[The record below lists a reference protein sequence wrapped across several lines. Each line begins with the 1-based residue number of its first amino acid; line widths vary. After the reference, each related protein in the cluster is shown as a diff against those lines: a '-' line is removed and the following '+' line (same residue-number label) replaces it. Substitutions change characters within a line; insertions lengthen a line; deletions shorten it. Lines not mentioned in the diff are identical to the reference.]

1 MRVDVPEEPRGIVAM
16 SSAMKI
22 VVALARRAA
31 AVDVTVLISGES
43 GVGKERIARLMHDES
58 PRSKGPFVAVNCGA
72 IAESLVESE
81 LFGHKRGAFTGAET
95 DRVGLFEAANR
106 GTILLD
112 EVGELSPAM
121 QVKLLRVLQ
130 EREVKRVGENQSRP
144 FDVRVLAATNR
155 SLVDDIHDGRFR
167 EDLYY
172 RLRVVELRVPPLRD
186 RPEDILPLSRV
197 LLESAAGRMSR
208 NVSSF
213 SSDVADRLLRYHW
226 PGNVR
231 ELENAMERAA
241 ALAQGERVELEDLA
255 EEPRN
260 APHRRALDISNVRP
274 LEEAEQEYIESVLL
288 LNEGSRIK
296 TAEQLEIGSST
307 LYRKLKSYDDARG
320 SDEG

>member
-1 MRVDVPEEPRGIVAM
+1 MRVDVPEEPRGIIAM

-197 LLESAAGRMSR
+197 LLESAARRMSR

-260 APHRRALDISNVRP
+260 TPHRRALDISNVRP